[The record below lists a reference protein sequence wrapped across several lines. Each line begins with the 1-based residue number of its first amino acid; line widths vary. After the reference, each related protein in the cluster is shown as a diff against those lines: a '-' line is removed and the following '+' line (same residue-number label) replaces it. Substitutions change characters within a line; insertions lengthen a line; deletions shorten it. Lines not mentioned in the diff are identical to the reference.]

1 MNNVAAAVSR
11 ALLGIFLACA
21 ITLGLSAGA
30 WGQVK
35 KGGTL
40 VVAFTSIRT
49 LNPAVQS
56 GAATGMPGSQL
67 FAGLVEMD
75 DKFQPQ
81 PYLAE
86 RWEISGDKKTYTF
99 HLVKGATFHDGKPIT
114 SEDVAFSLEAA
125 KKYHPFGQIMF
136 GAVEKVEIPTPDIAV
151 VRLSRPSPGFMQAL
165 QPFLMPILPKH
176 IYGDGK
182 DLKTHPRNVQDV
194 VGSGPFKLA
203 EYKANEHVILT
214 RFDNFFRP
222 GRPYLDRIVIK
233 QLRDPA
239 AAMVGFERGELDYAP
254 FAGFEFRQIDRIAK
268 EHKGDIVVTR
278 KGYEAVGLVYYLE
291 LNLRRKPYDDV
302 RVRRAI
308 QYAIDR
314 NVLANKLL
322 VGQVSPSEGPLAST
336 NPFYDAA
343 SLVRYPYS
351 LEKANALLDEA
362 GLKPD
367 ANGVRFAMTLDEANW
382 SPNVHGPMA
391 EYIRA
396 QLKRVGINVT
406 LRRSPDFATW
416 VKRIAS
422 WDYDATTNGAWNY
435 PDPVIGVHRLF
446 VCDNIRNQIWTNT
459 QGYCSKEADAALAKA
474 ANDLGVEAR
483 KKAYSEFQHVVTNDL
498 AQLFMVEG
506 SYVTLYHNYVKNPP
520 SSVWGAMAPFDQV
533 YLDKK

>member
-1 MNNVAAAVSR
+1 MKIVAHVKRPWAL
-11 ALLGIFLACA
+11 ALLGVAMACA
-21 ITLGLSAGA
+21 IAPAA

-40 VVAFTSIRT
+40 AVGYSSIRT

-56 GAATGMPGSQL
+56 GAATAMPGSQL
-67 FAGLVEMD
+67 FAGLVQVD
-75 DKFQPQ
+75 AKYQPQ

-86 RWEISGDKKTYTF
+86 RWEISGDGRTYTF

-114 SEDVAFSLEAA
+114 SEDVAFSLEVT
-125 KKYHPFGQIMF
+125 KKYHPFGAVMF
-136 GAVEKVEIPTPDIAV
+136 GAVDKVETPTPDTAV
-151 VRLSRPSPGFMQAL
+151 IKLLAPSPGFMQSL

-176 IYGDGK
+176 IYGDGQ
-182 DLKTHPRNVQDV
+182 DLKTHPRNVQNV
-194 VGSGPFKLA
+194 VGSGPFKLV
-203 EYKANEHVILT
+203 EYKSNEYLIMARNEH
-214 RFDNFFRP
+214 FFRK
-222 GRPYLDRIVIK
+222 GRPYLDRIVFK
-233 QLRDPA
+233 LSRDPA
-239 AAMVGFERGELDYAP
+239 AQMIGFERAELDYVP

-268 EHKGDIVVTR
+268 ERKGDIVVTS
-278 KGYEAVGLVYYLE
+278 KGYEATGLVYYLE

-314 NVLANKLL
+314 EFLANKLL
-322 VGQVSPSEGPLAST
+322 VGQVTTAEGPLAAT
-336 NPFYDAA
+336 NPFYDAS

-351 LEKANALLDEA
+351 MDKAKALLDEA

-367 ANGVRFAMTLDEANW
+367 ADGVRFAMTLDQANW

-391 EYIRA
+391 EYIGA
-396 QLKRVGINVT
+396 QLRRVGIKVT

-459 QGYCSKEADAALAKA
+459 QGYCNKAADAALAKG
-474 ANDLGVEAR
+474 ANDLGIEQR
-483 KKAYSEFQHVVTNDL
+483 KKDYAEFQHIVTNDL

-506 SYVTLYHNYVKNPP
+506 SYITLYHSYVKNSPLT
-520 SSVWGAMAPFDQV
+520 VWGPVAPWDEV